1 MGQDKSDK
9 RYVLGEQIGF
19 LLRKANQRHT
29 ELFSRVMPDDMT
41 PTRFAAMVKLHEYG
55 HVSQNELG
63 RMTAMDVATI
73 KGVVDRLKTRN
84 LVQST
89 KDSDDARRQLVS
101 LTPRGKEL
109 IQSLIP
115 LGIDITAQTT
125 GALTASESKTLHS
138 LLMKIS

>member
-1 MGQDKSDK
+1 MADDKIEE

-29 ELFSRVMPDDMT
+29 EIFSKVMPEDMT
-41 PTRFAAMVKLHEYG
+41 PTRFAAMVKLYEFG

-101 LTPRGKEL
+101 LTPRGEEL
-109 IQSLIP
+109 IQGFIP
-115 LGIDITAQTT
+115 LATDITAQTT
-125 GALTASESKTLHS
+125 DALTAKEAKTLQT